1 MTSSNRSSGS
11 NAMDTYVKIAACS
24 VVCAIL
30 CAVLKP
36 HEGAISLAV
45 SILCAAGAAIAALGL
60 LSPVLEFFEK
70 LLSYTG
76 LSSAVFSPL
85 LKTVAIAL
93 LGQVAG
99 AFCQDAGQG
108 ALGKMV
114 ELCGTV
120 LCLCTGLPLAT
131 MLLELLLELG
141 GG

>member
-1 MTSSNRSSGS
+1 
-11 NAMDTYVKIAACS
+11 MDTYVKIAACS

-36 HEGAISLAV
+36 HEGAISLAISV
-45 SILCAAGAAIAALGL
+45 LCAAGAAIAALGL

-99 AFCQDAGQG
+99 AFRQDAGQG
-108 ALGKMV
+108 ALAALLATAGAVCALVCALPLMEALLEMV
-114 ELCGTV
+114 EGFL
-120 LCLCTGLPLAT
+120 
-131 MLLELLLELG
+131 
-141 GG
+141 

>member
-1 MTSSNRSSGS
+1 
-11 NAMDTYVKIAACS
+11 MDTYVKIAACS

-45 SILCAAGAAIAALGL
+45 SIL
-60 LSPVLEFFEK
+60 EFFEK

-85 LKTVAIAL
+85 LKTVAIAI

-131 MLLELLLELG
+131 MLLELLQELG

>member
-1 MTSSNRSSGS
+1 
-11 NAMDTYVKIAACS
+11 MDTYVKIAACS

-36 HEGAISLAV
+36 HEGAISLAISV
-45 SILCAAGAAIAALGL
+45 LCAAGAAIAALGL

-70 LLSYTG
+70 LSYTG